1 NPLLLM
7 EIRLN
12 DPFAAELLKAQT
24 ALMQVIDPELY
35 VNIVDLGLVYG
46 VDFTDEKKVKVT
58 MTLSTPGCPMGDA
71 IIGGVENTLAA
82 TFPNRDVDVEVVWE
96 PRWNY
101 HMITDEGKAQMGLE

>member
-1 NPLLLM
+1 M
-7 EIRLN
+7 EIKLN

-46 VDFTDEKKVKVT
+46 VDFTNATKVKVT

-71 IIGGVENTLAA
+71 ITGGVENALGIA
-82 TFPNRDVDVEVVWE
+82 FPDRKIEVDIVWE

-101 HMITDEGKAQMGLE
+101 HMITDEGRAQMGLE

>member
-1 NPLLLM
+1 M
-7 EIRLN
+7 EIELN
-12 DPFAAELLKAQT
+12 SPFAAELVKAQT

-46 VDFTDEKKVKVT
+46 VDFTNEAKVKVT

-71 IIGGVENTLAA
+71 ITGGVKNALETV
-82 TFPNRDVDVEVVWE
+82 FPGREIEVNIVWE